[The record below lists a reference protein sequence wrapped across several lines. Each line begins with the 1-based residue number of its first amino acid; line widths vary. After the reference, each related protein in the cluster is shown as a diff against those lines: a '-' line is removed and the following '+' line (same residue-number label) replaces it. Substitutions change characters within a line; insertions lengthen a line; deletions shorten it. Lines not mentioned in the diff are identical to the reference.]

1 MKGCFL
7 IEDQGVVDAVG
18 FAGKGKCGSR
28 IVVDNAVTVR
38 SHCIVDIGYPT
49 GDGSVPCDF
58 GIKHFHFRGLMG
70 TDPFV
75 RTG

>member
-18 FAGKGKCGSR
+18 FSGKGKCGSR
-28 IVVDNAVTVR
+28 IVVDNAVAVGGHR
-38 SHCIVDIGYPT
+38 IIDIGYPT
-49 GDGSVPCDF
+49 GDGSIPCDF
-58 GIKHFHFRGLMG
+58 GIKHFHFRGFMG
-70 TDPFV
+70 TDSFV